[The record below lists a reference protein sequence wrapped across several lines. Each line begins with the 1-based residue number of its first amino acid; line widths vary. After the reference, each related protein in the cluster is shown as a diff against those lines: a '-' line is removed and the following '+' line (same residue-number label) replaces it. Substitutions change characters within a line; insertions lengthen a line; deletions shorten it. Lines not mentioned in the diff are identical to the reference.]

1 VSRGNLL
8 SIRGVTTFV
17 RVRRTFGW
25 KFVTA
30 LAAGAMAAS
39 ACHPSGASSAT
50 SPSAPASS
58 KPAASASP
66 APTPTESALVKK
78 MSLAEKVGQ
87 LFMPTIPGSTPAAGA
102 ALVKRYHL
110 GGVIYFPVNLRTPRQ
125 TAELSNG
132 LQKAALKNGGVPLVI
147 STDEEQ
153 GPVSRLPYVTRFPSN
168 KLLAS
173 TKHPDEDTR
182 LAAKVTGEEL
192 MAVGINQDNAP
203 DADVNINPNNPVIG
217 VRSFGANPSKV
228 AHLDGVAIDAYR
240 ATGVAVVAKHF
251 PGHGDTATDSHT
263 GLPIINHTKAQW
275 ERIDAPPFKAAIDH
289 HADVIMTAHIVVPG
303 LDKSRLPAT
312 MSKTVLTGLL
322 RGKLGFQG
330 VIITDSLQM
339 TGATIKFGPEEAA
352 VRAVVAGADM
362 LLMPRNLG
370 PAYNAVLAAVKSGRI
385 SQARLDDAVTRII
398 RMKHERGMFHPYVDA
413 AKASHVIGSKE
424 HRAAARKVA
433 ADVRSGG

>member
-1 VSRGNLL
+1 M
-8 SIRGVTTFV
+8 

-25 KFVTA
+25 KFVSA

-39 ACHPSGASSAT
+39 ACHATGARSSTGPARPTSAKPPSR
-50 SPSAPASS
+50 SPSA
-58 KPAASASP
+58 SP
-66 APTPTESALVKK
+66 PREVALVKK
-78 MSLAEKVGQ
+78 MSVAEKVGQ

-110 GGVIYFPVNLRTPRQ
+110 GGVIYFPVNLRSPRQ

-132 LQKAALKNGGVPLVI
+132 LQRTALKNGGVPLVI

-153 GPVSRLPYVTRFPSN
+153 GPVSRLPYITRFPSN

-173 TKHPDEDTR
+173 TKNPDEDTR

-192 MAVGINQDNAP
+192 KAVGINQDNAP
-203 DADVNINPNNPVIG
+203 DADVNVNPDNPVIG
-217 VRSFGANPSKV
+217 VRSFGADPKKV
-228 AHLDGVAIDAYR
+228 AHLVGVAIDAYR

-303 LDKSRLPAT
+303 LEKSRDPAT
-312 MSKTVLTGLL
+312 MSRSVLTGLL
-322 RGKLGFQG
+322 RDKLDFQG
-330 VIITDSLQM
+330 VTITDSLQM
-339 TGATIKFGPEEAA
+339 AGATIKFGPDEAA

-362 LLMPRNLG
+362 LLMPRDLG
-370 PAYNAVLAAVKSGRI
+370 SAYNAVLAAVKSGRV
-385 SQARLDDAVTRII
+385 SKSRLDDAVTHVI
-398 RMKHERGMFHPYVDA
+398 RMKNERGMFHPYVDV
-413 AKASHVIGSKE
+413 AKAERVIGSKE
-424 HRAAARKVA
+424 HRSAASKVA

>member
-1 VSRGNLL
+1 MLR
-8 SIRGVTTFV
+8 IP
-17 RVRRTFGW
+17 GW
-25 KFVTA
+25 KIVSA
-30 LAAGAMAAS
+30 LAAGVMALS
-39 ACHPSGASSAT
+39 ACHDSGAAAGPSQSASSSPPAADT
-50 SPSAPASS
+50 PSASS
-58 KPAASASP
+58 SP
-66 APTPTESALVKK
+66 ESALVKK
-78 MSLAEKVGQ
+78 MSVQEKVGQ
-87 LFMPTIPGSTPAAGA
+87 LFMPTITGDTAAPGA

-110 GGVIYFPVNLRTPRQ
+110 GGVIYFPLNLKTPRQ

-132 LQKAALKNGGVPLVI
+132 LQKAALKKGGIPLVI

-153 GPVSRLPYVTRFPSN
+153 GPVSRLPYITRFASN

-173 TKHPDEDTR
+173 TEHPDEDVR

-192 MAVGINQDNAP
+192 RAVGINQDNAP

-217 VRSFGANPSKV
+217 VRSFGADPKKV
-228 AHLDGVAIDAYR
+228 AHLVGVAIDAYR

-263 GLPIINHTKAQW
+263 GLPIINHSKARW
-275 ERIDAPPFKAAIDH
+275 ESVDAPPFKTAIAH

-322 RGKLGFQG
+322 RDKLGFKG
-330 VIITDSLQM
+330 VTITDSLQM

-362 LLMPRNLG
+362 LLMPRDLG
-370 PAYNAVLAAVKSGRI
+370 RAYNAVLAAVKSGRI
-385 SQARLDDAVTRII
+385 SRGRLDDAVTRII
-398 RMKHERGMFHPYVDA
+398 RMKKERGMFHPYVDA

-424 HRAAARKVA
+424 HRAAAAKVA
-433 ADVRSGG
+433 ADVRSGS

>member
-1 VSRGNLL
+1 
-8 SIRGVTTFV
+8 
-17 RVRRTFGW
+17 
-25 KFVTA
+25 VTA

-39 ACHPSGASSAT
+39 ACHEPGARSAT
-50 SPSAPASS
+50 GPSPRTSSTPPAPAS
-58 KPAASASP
+58 
-66 APTPTESALVKK
+66 PTPVAPEITLVQK

-173 TKHPDEDTR
+173 AKNPDEDTR
-182 LAAKVTGEEL
+182 MAAKVTGEEL
-192 MAVGINQDNAP
+192 KAVGINQDNAP
-203 DADVNINPNNPVIG
+203 DADVNINPHNPVIG
-217 VRSFGANPSKV
+217 VRSFGADPQKV
-228 AHLDGVAIDAYR
+228 AHLVGVAIDAYR
-240 ATGVAVVAKHF
+240 ATGIAVVAKHF

-275 ERIDAPPFKAAIDH
+275 ERIDAPPFKAAIEH

-303 LDKSRLPAT
+303 LEKSRDPAT

-322 RGKLGFQG
+322 RDTLGYQG

-339 TGATIKFGPEEAA
+339 AGATVKFGPEEAA
-352 VRAVVAGADM
+352 VRAVKAGADM

-370 PAYNAVLAAVKSGRI
+370 RAYNAVLAAVRSGRI
-385 SQARLDDAVTRII
+385 PRSRLDEAVTRII
-398 RMKHERGMFHPYVDA
+398 RMKNERGMFHPYVDA

-433 ADVRSGG
+433 AGIRSGG

>member
-1 VSRGNLL
+1 MRSD
-8 SIRGVTTFV
+8 
-17 RVRRTFGW
+17 
-25 KFVTA
+25 
-30 LAAGAMAAS
+30 AAS
-39 ACHPSGASSAT
+39 SS
-50 SPSAPASS
+50 
-58 KPAASASP
+58 
-66 APTPTESALVKK
+66 
-78 MSLAEKVGQ
+78 
-87 LFMPTIPGSTPAAGA
+87 
-102 ALVKRYHL
+102 
-110 GGVIYFPVNLRTPRQ
+110 
-125 TAELSNG
+125 
-132 LQKAALKNGGVPLVI
+132 
-147 STDEEQ
+147 
-153 GPVSRLPYVTRFPSN
+153 PYVTRFPSN

-173 TKHPDEDTR
+173 TKDPDEDTR

-217 VRSFGANPSKV
+217 VRSFGANPTKV

-303 LDKSRLPAT
+303 LEKSRDPAT

-322 RGKLGFQG
+322 RDKLGYQG

-339 TGATIKFGPEEAA
+339 AGATIRFGPEEAA
-352 VRAVVAGADM
+352 VRAVNAGADM

-370 PAYNAVLAAVKSGRI
+370 RACNAVLAAVRSGRI
-385 SQARLDDAVTRII
+385 PRSRLDEAVTRII
-398 RMKHERGMFHPYVDA
+398 RMKNERGMFHPYVDA

>member
-1 VSRGNLL
+1 MTGSKLVS
-8 SIRGVTTFV
+8 
-17 RVRRTFGW
+17 
-25 KFVTA
+25 A

-39 ACHPSGASSAT
+39 ACHDSGA
-50 SPSAPASS
+50 
-58 KPAASASP
+58 AAGSTRSASTRP
-66 APTPTESALVKK
+66 PVSTTPSTAPPEIALVQK
-78 MSLAEKVGQ
+78 MSLEEKVGQ
-87 LFMPTIPGSTPAAGA
+87 LFMPTIPGDTPAAGA

-132 LQKAALKNGGVPLVI
+132 LQKAAMNNGGVPLAI

-168 KLLAS
+168 KQLAS
-173 TKHPDEDTR
+173 AKNPDEDVR

-192 MAVGINQDNAP
+192 RAVGINQDNAP

-217 VRSFGANPSKV
+217 VRSFGADPKKV
-228 AHLDGVAIDAYR
+228 AHLVGVAIDAYR
-240 ATGVAVVAKHF
+240 ATGIAVVAKHF

-263 GLPIINHTKAQW
+263 GLPIINHTKKRW
-275 ERIDAPPFKAAIDH
+275 ETIDAPPFKAAIEH

-322 RGKLGFQG
+322 RDKLGFQG
-330 VIITDSLQM
+330 VTITDSLQM

-370 PAYNAVLAAVKSGRI
+370 KAYNAVLAAARSGRI
-385 SQARLDDAVTRII
+385 SSGRLDEAVTRII
-398 RMKHERGMFHPYVDA
+398 RMKNERGMFHPYVDA

-424 HRAAARKVA
+424 HREAARKVA

>member
-1 VSRGNLL
+1 
-8 SIRGVTTFV
+8 
-17 RVRRTFGW
+17 VRRTLGW
-25 KFVTA
+25 KFMTA
-30 LAAGAMAAS
+30 LAAGAMAVS
-39 ACHPSGASSAT
+39 ACHESGARSAT
-50 SPSAPASS
+50 SPSARASS
-58 KPAASASP
+58 KSASP
-66 APTPTESALVKK
+66 TPTPTATAALVQK

-87 LFMPTIPGSTPAAGA
+87 LFMPTIPGSTPSAGA

-110 GGVIYFPVNLRTPRQ
+110 GGVIYFPVNLHTPRQ

-153 GPVSRLPYVTRFPSN
+153 GPVSRLPYITRFPSN

-217 VRSFGANPSKV
+217 VRSFGANPTKV

-385 SQARLDDAVTRII
+385 SRSRLDDAVTRII
-398 RMKHERGMFHPYVDA
+398 RMKTERGMFHPYVDA

-424 HRAAARKVA
+424 HQAAARKVA

>member
-1 VSRGNLL
+1 M
-8 SIRGVTTFV
+8 

-25 KFVTA
+25 KFVSA
-30 LAAGAMAAS
+30 LAAAAMAAS
-39 ACHPSGASSAT
+39 ACHATGASSST
-50 SPSAPASS
+50 SPSDRRTTAKPS
-58 KPAASASP
+58 KSP
-66 APTPTESALVKK
+66 SPTPREVALVDK
-78 MSLAEKVGQ
+78 MSVREKVGQ

-132 LQKAALKNGGVPLVI
+132 LQKAAMNNGGVPLVI

-153 GPVSRLPYVTRFPSN
+153 GPVSRLPYVTRFSSN

-192 MAVGINQDNAP
+192 KAVGINQDNAP

-217 VRSFGANPSKV
+217 VRSFGADPQKV
-228 AHLDGVAIDAYR
+228 AHLVGVAIDAYR

-263 GLPIINHTKAQW
+263 GLPIINHTKEQW
-275 ERIDAPPFKAAIDH
+275 ERIDAPPFKAAVDH

-303 LDKSRLPAT
+303 LDKSRVPAT
-312 MSKTVLTGLL
+312 MSKAVLGGLL

-339 TGATIKFGPEEAA
+339 TGATIKFGAEEAA

-362 LLMPRNLG
+362 LLMPQNLG
-370 PAYNAVLAAVKSGRI
+370 RAYNAVLAAVRSGRI
-385 SQARLDDAVTRII
+385 SQSRLDEAVTRII
-398 RMKHERGMFHPYVDA
+398 RMKDERGMFRPYVDV
-413 AKASHVIGSKE
+413 AKASHVIDSKE
-424 HRAAARKVA
+424 HQDAARKVA

>member
-1 VSRGNLL
+1 VQ
-8 SIRGVTTFV
+8 
-17 RVRRTFGW
+17 VRRMPGW
-25 KFVTA
+25 KIASA
-30 LAAGAMAAS
+30 LAAGAMAVS
-39 ACHPSGASSAT
+39 ACHDSGAAT
-50 SPSAPASS
+50 GPTRSAPARPPVST
-58 KPAASASP
+58 
-66 APTPTESALVKK
+66 TPSTTPPPEIALVRK
-78 MSLAEKVGQ
+78 MSLREKVGQ
-87 LFMPTIPGSTPAAGA
+87 LFMPTIPGTTPGPGA

-132 LQKAALKNGGVPLVI
+132 LQKTALKNGGVPLVI

-173 TKHPDEDTR
+173 TKHPDEDVR

-192 MAVGINQDNAP
+192 RAVGINQDNAP
-203 DADVNINPNNPVIG
+203 DADVNVNPHNPVIG
-217 VRSFGANPSKV
+217 VRSFGADPKKV
-228 AHLDGVAIDAYR
+228 AHLVGVAIDAYR

-263 GLPIINHTKAQW
+263 GLPIINHSKKQW
-275 ERIDAPPFKAAIDH
+275 ETIDAPPFKAAIAH

-303 LDKSRLPAT
+303 LDRSRLPAT

-322 RGKLGFQG
+322 RDRLGFQG
-330 VIITDSLQM
+330 VTITDSLQM

-352 VRAVVAGADM
+352 VRAVVAGADL
-362 LLMPRNLG
+362 LLMPRDLG
-370 PAYNAVLAAVKSGRI
+370 RAYNAVLAAVKSGRI
-385 SQARLDDAVTRII
+385 SRARLDEAVTRII
-398 RMKHERGMFHPYVDA
+398 RMKDERGMFHPYVDA
-413 AKASHVIGSKE
+413 AKAAHVIGSKE

>member
-1 VSRGNLL
+1 
-8 SIRGVTTFV
+8 
-17 RVRRTFGW
+17 VRRIPGW
-25 KFVTA
+25 KIVSA
-30 LAAGAMAAS
+30 LAAGAMAVTGCHQSGAAAGPSRSAS
-39 ACHPSGASSAT
+39 ARPPVAST
-50 SPSAPASS
+50 P
-58 KPAASASP
+58 
-66 APTPTESALVKK
+66 PTPTPPPEIALLQK
-78 MSLAEKVGQ
+78 MSLREKVGQ
-87 LFMPTIPGSTPAAGA
+87 LFMPTIPGDTPGPGA

-153 GPVSRLPYVTRFPSN
+153 GPVSRLPYITRFPSN

-173 TKHPDEDTR
+173 TKHPDEDVR

-192 MAVGINQDNAP
+192 RAVGINQDNAP
-203 DADVNINPNNPVIG
+203 DADVNINPHNPVIG
-217 VRSFGANPSKV
+217 VRSFGADPKKV
-228 AHLDGVAIDAYR
+228 AHLVGVAIDAYR
-240 ATGVAVVAKHF
+240 ATGVATVAKHF

-263 GLPIINHTKAQW
+263 GLPIINHSKATW
-275 ERIDAPPFKAAIDH
+275 ERIDAPPFEAAVEH
-289 HADVIMTAHIVVPG
+289 HTDVIMTAHIVVPG

-322 RGKLGFQG
+322 RDKLGFQG
-330 VIITDSLQM
+330 VTITDSLQM

-370 PAYNAVLAAVKSGRI
+370 RAYNAVLAAVKAGRI
-385 SQARLDDAVTRII
+385 SRGRLDEAVTRII
-398 RMKHERGMFHPYVDA
+398 RMKNERGMFHPYVDA
-413 AKASHVIGSKE
+413 AKAAHVIGSKE

>member
-1 VSRGNLL
+1 M
-8 SIRGVTTFV
+8 
-17 RVRRTFGW
+17 RRTFGW
-25 KFVTA
+25 KFVSA

-39 ACHPSGASSAT
+39 ACHATGARSST
-50 SPSAPASS
+50 SPSRPGAAEPSRSPSASS
-58 KPAASASP
+58 PP
-66 APTPTESALVKK
+66 PREVALVKK
-78 MSLAEKVGQ
+78 MSVREKVGQ
-87 LFMPTIPGSTPAAGA
+87 LFMPTIPGSTPAAAG

-132 LQKAALKNGGVPLVI
+132 LQKVALKNGGVPLVI

-153 GPVSRLPYVTRFPSN
+153 GPVSRLPYITRFPSN

-203 DADVNINPNNPVIG
+203 DADVNVNPANPVIG
-217 VRSFGANPSKV
+217 VRSFGADPKKV
-228 AHLDGVAIDAYR
+228 AHLVGVAIDAYR

-303 LDKSRLPAT
+303 LEKSRDPAT

-322 RGKLGFQG
+322 RDKLGFQG
-330 VIITDSLQM
+330 VTITDSLQM
-339 TGATIKFGPEEAA
+339 AGATIKFGPDEAA

-362 LLMPRNLG
+362 LLMPRDLG
-370 PAYNAVLAAVKSGRI
+370 SAYNAVLAAVRSGRI
-385 SQARLDDAVTRII
+385 SKSRLDDAVTHII
-398 RMKHERGMFHPYVDA
+398 RMKDERGMFHPYVDV

-424 HRAAARKVA
+424 HREAARKVA
-433 ADVRSGG
+433 TDVRSGG

>member
-1 VSRGNLL
+1 
-8 SIRGVTTFV
+8 
-17 RVRRTFGW
+17 
-25 KFVTA
+25 
-30 LAAGAMAAS
+30 MAAS
-39 ACHPSGASSAT
+39 ACHEPGASSAT
-50 SPSAPASS
+50 SPSSPSSS
-58 KPAASASP
+58 KPASP
-66 APTPTESALVKK
+66 TPTPTPTPTEVALVKK
-78 MSLAEKVGQ
+78 MSTAEKVGQ
-87 LFMPTIPGSTPAAGA
+87 LFMPTIPGSTPSAGA

-110 GGVIYFPVNLRTPRQ
+110 GGVIYFPLNLHTPRQ

-173 TKHPDEDTR
+173 TKDPDEDTR

-203 DADVNINPNNPVIG
+203 DADVNINPHNPVIG

-303 LDKSRLPAT
+303 LEKSRLPAT

-322 RGKLGFQG
+322 RGKLGYQG

-362 LLMPRNLG
+362 LLMPRSLG
-370 PAYNAVLAAVKSGRI
+370 RAYNAVLAAVKSGRI
-385 SQARLDDAVTRII
+385 SRSRLDDAVTRII
-398 RMKHERGMFHPYVDA
+398 RMKNERGMFHPYVSV
-413 AKASHVIGSKE
+413 AKAGRVIGSKA

-433 ADVRSGG
+433 ADVRAGA